1 MTRFG
6 AAFLLVLFA
15 AAFGAAAQLLRFDRA
30 RTVAPGV
37 ATNER
42 LTALAGVPLFILLA
56 AMAVTIFFVRQLLPV
71 HYLVGFLLIPPLGL
85 KLASAGYR
93 FGRYYT
99 RSPSYRLAGPPP
111 VLLRLVASVLVI
123 STGAVFVTGIE
134 LWLVGLRLGSAWVEA
149 HTLSS
154 VVMILSTGLHTLS
167 HLRRSAAA
175 AVEEITG
182 PRLREAF
189 TPRSLV
195 VASLVLG
202 AVLAAASLLYSTP
215 FPPAG
220 AGG

>member
-6 AAFLLVLFA
+6 AVFLLLLIA
-15 AAFGAAAQLLRFDRA
+15 AAFGGAAQLFQFERG

-42 LTALAGVPLFILLA
+42 LTALAGTAVFILLA
-56 AMAVTIFFVRQLLPV
+56 GMAVTILFIQQLLPV

-85 KLASAGYR
+85 KLASTGYR

-99 RSPSYRLAGPPP
+99 RNQSYRSAGPPP
-111 VLLRLVASVLVI
+111 VMLRLVASVLVI

-134 LWLVGLRLGSAWVEA
+134 LWLVGLRFGSAWTEA

-154 VVMILSTGLHTLS
+154 VVMILSTGVHTLS
-167 HLRRSAAA
+167 HIRRSAAA
-175 AVEEITG
+175 AVEEITA
-182 PRLREAF
+182 PRSREAF

-215 FPPAG
+215 FPPAA